1 MRIGTWN
8 LAGRWSDRHQE
19 ALVSAD
25 CKVWLLTEVS
35 DRLTLPGYR
44 GHVTTADM
52 RPKVRW
58 AGVFSRLDV
67 EPLPDPHPA
76 SAMARV
82 DGMTFVSSILLWKGT
97 GTVEPWHGTNHAER
111 THQTLE
117 TLLRA
122 MPTSELCWGGD
133 WNHAFSGPDYAGGRA
148 GRTALAEAVA
158 DLGLSVPTAQLPH
171 ALGGLL
177 SLDHIAVPSS
187 WNVLSA
193 ERIPGTDV
201 TGRLS
206 DHDLYVVDAP
216 VGSPTP
222 R

>member
-82 DGMTFVSSILLWKGT
+82 DGMTFVSSILPWDQPGT
-97 GTVEPWHGTNHAER
+97 FR
-111 THQTLE
+111 LLTLE
-117 TLLRA
+117 RQLGRDNREVRLDVCCSGVLEA
-122 MPTSELCWGGD
+122 NKGD
-133 WNHAFSGPDYAGGRA
+133 GQAVQHGGRA
-148 GRTALAEAVA
+148 RLDCSLVR
-158 DLGLSVPTAQLPH
+158 
-171 ALGGLL
+171 LL
-177 SLDHIAVPSS
+177 KL
-187 WNVLSA
+187 
-193 ERIPGTDV
+193 
-201 TGRLS
+201 
-206 DHDLYVVDAP
+206 
-216 VGSPTP
+216 
-222 R
+222 